1 MIEMI
6 LKHINIYKEMKNA
19 AIPLKLVEK
28 NGEDSCMNAA
38 RMVNQQELSAL
49 MEGLNDETISY
60 LIDDLEMLTY
70 LGRMNKKDFSILKPD
85 RIRIMIE
92 CAGNEKLS
100 ELPYEK
106 VEKVLADKEIP
117 DRIVYVSNKLYMS
130 F

>member
-1 MIEMI
+1 
-6 LKHINIYKEMKNA
+6 MKNA

-70 LGRMNKKDFSILKPD
+70 LGKKKKKDFSILKPD
-85 RIRIMIE
+85 KAIAFKNAFQIFIS
-92 CAGNEKLS
+92 L
-100 ELPYEK
+100 L
-106 VEKVLADKEIP
+106 
-117 DRIVYVSNKLYMS
+117 
-130 F
+130 